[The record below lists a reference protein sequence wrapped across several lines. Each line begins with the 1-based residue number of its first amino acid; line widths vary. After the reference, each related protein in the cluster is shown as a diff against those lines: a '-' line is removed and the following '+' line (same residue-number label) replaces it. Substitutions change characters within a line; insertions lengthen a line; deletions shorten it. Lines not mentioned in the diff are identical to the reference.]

1 MFTFAART
9 RDSAVVWPSQFR
21 HWQVG
26 LPLLGLAALGT
37 GMLPGCSTSEAH
49 QSPSLETSE
58 ILELIQ
64 EGRNRNDPKNDVEVD
79 LGKFRV
85 THATTDG
92 SESLLLV
99 DFQLLAVLPSQRQQ
113 ALEASLPASTYRL
126 RDAVIALVQK
136 TDTEHL
142 TDPSLAYFKSE
153 LVAAINRIL
162 QERLIKDVVFSDF
175 SVHDA
180 HNAPFPTTATGGA
193 EKKKSS
199 GHGH

>member
-1 MFTFAART
+1 MFRFVACLSDDA
-9 RDSAVVWPSQFR
+9 
-21 HWQVG
+21 G
-26 LPLLGLAALGT
+26 LGLLVLALAALGT
-37 GMLPGCSTSEAH
+37 LPGCSTSDAH
-49 QSPSLETSE
+49 SSPSLETSE

-64 EGRNRNDPKNDVEVD
+64 EGSNRSDPKNDVEVD

-92 SESLLLV
+92 SQSLLLV
-99 DFQLLAVLPSQRQQ
+99 DFQLLAVIPSQKQP
-113 ALEASLPASTYRL
+113 ALEAALPASTYRL

-136 TDTEHL
+136 TETEHL

-162 QERLIKDVVFSDF
+162 QDRLVKDVVFSEF

-193 EKKKSS
+193 EKKKAS

>member
-1 MFTFAART
+1 MFTLAAGS
-9 RDSAVVWPSQFR
+9 RDSARSC
-21 HWQVG
+21 
-26 LPLLGLAALGT
+26 LAAPPNSRSTWALVGWMLLCT
-37 GMLPGCSTSEAH
+37 GVVTGCSSSEAH

-64 EGRNRNDPKNDVEVD
+64 VGRNRNDPKNDVEVD

-92 SESLLLV
+92 SEKLLLV
-99 DFQLLAVLPSQRQQ
+99 DFQILAVLPSQKQTV
-113 ALEASLPASTYRL
+113 LEAALPASTYRL

-142 TDPSLAYFKSE
+142 TDPSLAYFKTE

-162 QERLIKDVVFSDF
+162 QERLVKDVIFSEF

-193 EKKKSS
+193 EKKKSA